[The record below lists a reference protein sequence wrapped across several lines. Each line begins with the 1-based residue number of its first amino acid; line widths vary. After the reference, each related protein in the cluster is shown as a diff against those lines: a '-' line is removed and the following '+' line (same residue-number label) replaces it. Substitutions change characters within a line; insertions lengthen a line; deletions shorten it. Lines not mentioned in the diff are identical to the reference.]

1 MPIGIELLLSVEA
14 TEGVKLACRG
24 RLVAGETGIKE
35 VAAAA
40 GELYAAAWGLLL
52 LRWPGMPR
60 SVAGAI

>member
-35 VAAAA
+35 VAAAV
-40 GELYAAAWGLLL
+40 GELYAATCELLL
-52 LRWPGMPR
+52 LRWSGMPR
-60 SVAGAI
+60 CVAGAI